1 MGGDNNY
8 LGSRYILS
16 IDICVSSF
24 CLLFS
29 LIGCAEYAF
38 DVRYTGYTAYCIY
51 GLFVMNSYF
60 KKY

>member
-1 MGGDNNY
+1 MSKSKESPYMGENNNY

-29 LIGCAEYAF
+29 LIGCDEYAF
-38 DVRYTGYTAYCIY
+38 DVRYTACCIY
-51 GLFVMNSYF
+51 GFL
-60 KKY
+60 

>member
-1 MGGDNNY
+1 MGENNNY

-29 LIGCAEYAF
+29 LIGCDEYAF
-38 DVRYTGYTAYCIY
+38 DVRYTACCIY
-51 GLFVMNSYF
+51 GFL
-60 KKY
+60 

>member
-1 MGGDNNY
+1 MGGNNNY

-24 CLLFS
+24 CLLFL

-38 DVRYTGYTAYCIY
+38 DVRYTG
-51 GLFVMNSYF
+51 
-60 KKY
+60 